1 MLQKFV
7 KTILAQAMAAVL
19 LIGGGTNASAIPV
32 ISVDLDPTTPG
43 IQTTLNVLAGSS
55 FTLDLVLTGDGSS
68 LFDAFAFAA
77 DFNSSG
83 AVLGLTGGTGMATA
97 GTIAGTAPVT
107 ALDIFTAGPAAPG
120 VLLTPSGV
128 PFPVTPGFLTSS
140 DGFGILSIILPFAG
154 PIAAGTTIDLF
165 SLTLD
170 ALTPGTSRVILSAG
184 GVLGGLAFAGVSVP
198 FISASGSVTVSAIPL
213 PAALP
218 LYGAGIA
225 VLGFIGWRKKR
236 KIEA

>member
-1 MLQKFV
+1 MVQKFV

-32 ISVDLDPTTPG
+32 LSVDLDPTMPG

-83 AVLGLTGGTGMATA
+83 AVLGGTGMATA
-97 GTIAGTAPVT
+97 GTIAGTAPVA
-107 ALDIFTAGPAAPG
+107 ALDVFTVGPAAPG

-128 PFPVTPGFLTSS
+128 PFPVTPGFMASS
-140 DGFGILSIILPFAG
+140 DGFGILSIVLPF
-154 PIAAGTTIDLF
+154 AGTTIDLL

-170 ALTPGTSRVILSAG
+170 ALTPGTSRVILSPG
-184 GVLGGLAFAGVSVP
+184 GGLGGLAFAGVSVP

-218 LYGAGIA
+218 LYGVGIA
-225 VLGFIGWRKKR
+225 VLGFIGWCKKR
-236 KIEA
+236 KVEV

>member
-1 MLQKFV
+1 MVQKFV

-32 ISVDLDPTTPG
+32 LSVDLDPTMPG

-83 AVLGLTGGTGMATA
+83 AVLGGTGMATA
-97 GTIAGTAPVT
+97 GTIAGTAPVA
-107 ALDIFTAGPAAPG
+107 ALDVFTAGPAAPG

-128 PFPVTPGFLTSS
+128 PFPVTPGFMASS
-140 DGFGILSIILPFAG
+140 DGFGILSIVLPF
-154 PIAAGTTIDLF
+154 AGTTIDLL

-170 ALTPGTSRVILSAG
+170 ALTPGTSRVILSPG
-184 GVLGGLAFAGVSVP
+184 GGLGGLAFAGVSVP

-218 LYGAGIA
+218 LYGVGIA
-225 VLGFIGWRKKR
+225 VLGFIGWCKKR
-236 KIEA
+236 KVEV

>member
-1 MLQKFV
+1 MVQKFV
-7 KTILAQAMAAVL
+7 KTILVQAMAAVL

-32 ISVDLDPTTPG
+32 LSVDLDPTMPG

-83 AVLGLTGGTGMATA
+83 AVLGGTGMATA
-97 GTIAGTAPVT
+97 GTIAGTAPVA
-107 ALDIFTAGPAAPG
+107 ALDVFTAGPAAPG

-128 PFPVTPGFLTSS
+128 PFPVTPGFMASS
-140 DGFGILSIILPFAG
+140 DGFGILSIVLPF
-154 PIAAGTTIDLF
+154 AGTTIDLL

-170 ALTPGTSRVILSAG
+170 ALTPGTSRVILSPG
-184 GVLGGLAFAGVSVP
+184 GGLGGLAFAGVSVP

-218 LYGAGIA
+218 LYGVGIA
-225 VLGFIGWRKKR
+225 VLGFIGWCKKR
-236 KIEA
+236 KVEA

>member
-1 MLQKFV
+1 MVQKFV

-32 ISVDLDPTTPG
+32 LSVDLDPTMPG

-83 AVLGLTGGTGMATA
+83 AVLGGTGMATA
-97 GTIAGTAPVT
+97 GTIAGTAPVA
-107 ALDIFTAGPAAPG
+107 ALDVFTAGPAAPG

-128 PFPVTPGFLTSS
+128 PFPVTPGFMASS
-140 DGFGILSIILPFAG
+140 DGFGILSIVLPF
-154 PIAAGTTIDLF
+154 AGTTIDLL

-170 ALTPGTSRVILSAG
+170 ALTPGTSRVILSPG
-184 GVLGGLAFAGVSVP
+184 GGLGGLAFAGVSVP

-218 LYGAGIA
+218 LYGVGIA
-225 VLGFIGWRKKR
+225 VLGFIGWCKKR
-236 KIEA
+236 KIEV

>member
-1 MLQKFV
+1 MVQKFV

-32 ISVDLDPTTPG
+32 LSVDLDPTMPG

-83 AVLGLTGGTGMATA
+83 AVLGGTGMATA
-97 GTIAGTAPVT
+97 GTIAGTAPVA
-107 ALDIFTAGPAAPG
+107 ALDVFTAGPAAPG

-128 PFPVTPGFLTSS
+128 PFPVTPGFMASS
-140 DGFGILSIILPFAG
+140 DGFGILSIVLSFAG
-154 PIAAGTTIDLF
+154 PIPAGTTIDLF

-170 ALTPGTSRVILSAG
+170 ALTPGTSRVILSPG
-184 GVLGGLAFAGVSVP
+184 GGLGGLAFAGVSVP

-218 LYGAGIA
+218 LYGVGIA
-225 VLGFIGWRKKR
+225 VLGFIGWCKKR
-236 KIEA
+236 KVEA